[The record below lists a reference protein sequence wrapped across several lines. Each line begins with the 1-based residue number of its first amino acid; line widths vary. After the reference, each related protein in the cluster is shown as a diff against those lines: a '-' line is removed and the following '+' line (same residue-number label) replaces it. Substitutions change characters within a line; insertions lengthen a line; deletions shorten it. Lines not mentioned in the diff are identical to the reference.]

1 MIEKKC
7 DLTMKLTDLNS
18 TLSALYMMRKDHR
31 VPRKSKILIAIAVG
45 YVLSPIDLIPDFIP
59 FLGQLDDLLIVP
71 ALVGLALKSIPNEV
85 MEEYKTKA
93 RQTKLT
99 KRLNTITFVI
109 IVAWILIVVWLIRII
124 LKLM

>member
-1 MIEKKC
+1 
-7 DLTMKLTDLNS
+7 MKLTDLNS

>member
-1 MIEKKC
+1 MKKKC